1 VMGDGSVK
9 FLAETINV
17 VVLRG
22 LVTRNGK
29 EVINDDDW
37 ISN

>member
-1 VMGDGSVK
+1 MGDGTVK
-9 FLAETINV
+9 FLSENINV

-29 EVINDDDW
+29 EVLNDDDW
-37 ISN
+37 ASQ